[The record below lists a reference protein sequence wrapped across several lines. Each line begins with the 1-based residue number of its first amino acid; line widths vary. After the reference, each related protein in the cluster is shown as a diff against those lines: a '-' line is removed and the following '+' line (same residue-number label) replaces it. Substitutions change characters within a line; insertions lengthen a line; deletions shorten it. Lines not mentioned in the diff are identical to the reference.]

1 MLYFDSYSSFLV
13 LFFNYKVTMHV
24 LHESPVTH
32 RKFTVLPGFFLKD
45 VYTKQLG
52 SPNSLVDQPKYDFLD
67 HFSPFFF
74 FRERYFSYKSTAY
87 DSIQMRKSI
96 GLLLLLNWSA
106 CTEVG
111 LGEGT

>member
-67 HFSPFFF
+67 HFSPFFL
-74 FRERYFSYKSTAY
+74 
-87 DSIQMRKSI
+87 DSDTSLKKALSMIVLK
-96 GLLLLLNWSA
+96 
-106 CTEVG
+106 
-111 LGEGT
+111 